1 MWPPFSRTYA
11 ELLRE
16 HAGRAPERPFLVTP
30 QSSTSYAEFD
40 KSATRL
46 ASALLAFG
54 IKRGKHVA
62 LLAPNGSEWLEVFF
76 ACASVGATVV
86 PLSTWST
93 PREIAQI
100 LNDAKPSLMFT
111 AHYFGARDFAHEL
124 AELKLEGNVDNFP
137 TVFVLG
143 GTATDSW
150 PSWRELLAERAP
162 QDPLAL
168 PPGERVSATDPVA
181 LLYTSGSSAHPKA
194 VPLLHAHAIENAYN
208 IGRRQHYNYADRV
221 LVPVPLFWS
230 YGAANA
236 LPAILSHGATLV
248 TLPQF
253 EPDVALDLL
262 EQQRCTAIYTLPA
275 ITNALLS
282 CPGFASK
289 RTSTLR
295 TGLTIGAPQDV
306 RRAADALGAAEICNI
321 YGSTETYGNCAVTE
335 ASWPLE
341 KRAQCQGKPLPG
353 VALRVRDE
361 NSKALLPNGE
371 VGALEVRGYLTPGY
385 AGVSG
390 EHNATSFTT
399 DGWFVTGD
407 LAMLNAD
414 GTVSYQGRQS
424 EMIKRSGIN
433 VSPAEV
439 EEVLQLLPQVGLA
452 GVTGLTDTE
461 RGQLIIA
468 FVVLRPGTNSDTS
481 EILTHCKTHLS
492 RYKVPDQLHVVE
504 SLPLTPT
511 GKLLRKSLPSLI
523 PVTKT

>member
-1 MWPPFSRTYA
+1 MRPPFSRTYA

-16 HAGRAPERPFLVTP
+16 HAGRAPDRPFLVTP
-30 QSSTSYAEFD
+30 GHSISYAQFD
-40 KSATRL
+40 EAATQL
-46 ASALLAFG
+46 ASSLLAFG
-54 IKRGKHVA
+54 LKRAERVA
-62 LLAPNGSEWLEVFF
+62 LLAPNGLEWLKVFF
-76 ACASVGATVV
+76 ACASVGAVVV
-86 PLSTWST
+86 PVSTWST

-100 LNDAKPSLMFT
+100 LNDAQPRLLFT
-111 AHYFGARDFAHEL
+111 APHFGPRTFAQEL
-124 AELKLEGNVDNFP
+124 VTLKQDDLVERFP

-143 GTATDSW
+143 ETSSDGWAGW
-150 PSWRELLAERAP
+150 HELLVERSP

-181 LLYTSGSSAHPKA
+181 MLYTSGSSAHPKA
-194 VPLLHAHAIENAYN
+194 VPLLHAHAIENGYN
-208 IGRRQHYNYADRV
+208 IGRRQHYSHADRV

-253 EPDVALDLL
+253 EPEAALDLL

-282 CPGFASK
+282 SPEFSQE

-306 RRAADALGAAEICNI
+306 RRAAEALGATSICNI
-321 YGSTETYGNCAVTE
+321 YGSTETYGNCVVTE

-341 KRAQCQGKPLPG
+341 KRAQCQGEPLPG
-353 VALRVRDE
+353 VTVRVRDPD
-361 NSKALLPNGE
+361 SGALLPDGE
-371 VGALEVRGYLTPGY
+371 VGVLEVHGYLTPGY
-385 AGVSG
+385 AGVSS
-390 EHNATSFTT
+390 EHNATAFTA

-414 GTVSYQGRQS
+414 STVTYQGRQS

-452 GVTGLTDTE
+452 GVTGLSDAE

-468 FVVLRPGTNSDTS
+468 FIVPRPDEMIDRDT
-481 EILTHCKTHLS
+481 ILAHCKTHLS
-492 RYKVPDQLHVVE
+492 RYKLPDQLHVVE

-511 GKLLRKSLPSLI
+511 GKLLRKGLPALI
-523 PVTKT
+523 PASRT